1 MNRDVRRVM
10 VGVVALSI
18 VIAIARIVGG
28 RSLVAL
34 AIEADGWHTLGDA
47 LALAVAC
54 GGLCF
59 ASAHLY
65 ARLERGVGAVLALL
79 MLGVAVEVGLTAVGD
94 TSSEVDL
101 AIAPLAIV
109 IPTLAL
115 QLALVHYQRHAAA
128 RTGSLL
134 LEANAAHTRADV
146 LVTTAILAGAL
157 LASLGLPIVDRLAA
171 FGIALTIMSSALG
184 LLHRSLRTPASL
196 DGTVRSDSPIAL

>member
-1 MNRDVRRVM
+1 MNRDVRNAM
-10 VGVVALSI
+10 VGVVALST
-18 VIAIARIVGG
+18 VIAIARIIGG
-28 RSLVAL
+28 RLLCAL

-59 ASAHLY
+59 ASARVY
-65 ARLERGVGAVLALL
+65 ARLERGISAVLALL
-79 MLGVAVEVGLTAVGD
+79 MLGVAVEVGLTAIG
-94 TSSEVDL
+94 EPACAVDL

-115 QLALVHYQRHAAA
+115 QLGLVHYQRRAAA

-146 LVTTAILAGAL
+146 LVTTAILTGAL
-157 LASLGLPIVDRLAA
+157 LASLGLPILDRLAA
-171 FGIALTIMSSALG
+171 FGVAIAIVGSALG
-184 LLHRSLRTPASL
+184 LLRRSIRAHASI
-196 DGTVRSDSPIAL
+196 DDTVDK